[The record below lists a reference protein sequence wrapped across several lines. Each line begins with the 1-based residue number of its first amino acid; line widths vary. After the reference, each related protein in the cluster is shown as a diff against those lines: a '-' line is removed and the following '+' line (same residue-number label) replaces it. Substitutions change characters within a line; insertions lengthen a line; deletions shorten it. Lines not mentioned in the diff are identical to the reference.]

1 MAATWP
7 AGLPSFQGALKNF
20 FWCCHL
26 WISCCRSKK
35 CLDSKSLTRWKWTTS
50 DVFFIYFFLKSCLWC
65 FQTLGIKALFPP
77 GTALTWLSPRMDGVT
92 LAACWLKTASYSI
105 FCNSTIDASVLAYFI
120 KKKEHRKSHTQ
131 AASSQHGQRKT
142 LCMCVSSTQRVCVS
156 KAASWTRSVCVTV
169 FQAYQQ
175 AVGWQVSG
183 VETSL

>member
-26 WISCCRSKK
+26 WITCCRSKK

-120 KKKEHRKSHTQ
+120 KKRNTGRVTPRLLHHSTDR
-131 AASSQHGQRKT
+131 GR
-142 LCMCVSSTQRVCVS
+142 LCVCV
-156 KAASWTRSVCVTV
+156 WVPHSVCV
-169 FQAYQQ
+169 FQRQPLGQ
-175 AVGWQVSG
+175 DQCVWPCSKPINRQ
-183 VETSL
+183 